1 MVEWNYKHD
10 ADITIGEEH
19 AGKTTK
25 IILICVFIAIA
36 IIVGLGIYFKD
47 YIYDLIA
54 NPEILLTGN
63 DITVNVYDKFDPD
76 SYIINKNDG
85 YEYTVDGVENVDT
98 SKLGQYII
106 TYNSYN
112 RMKSK
117 SIEVTVN
124 VVDELPPVIE
134 LTDTALWLTRG
145 EETEKFDAKNYIKSI
160 TDNYSKPENIKVEY
174 TDNLDKSSDQWTIIY
189 TAIDEAGNQ
198 TTEQLVVKIFD
209 SEEALRKQKEEEE
222 RQKQLEE
229 QSTENTTEATER
241 PVEPAT
247 EKHTT
252 KPTEKQ
258 TTKPTE
264 KQTTKP
270 TEKPVEQTTERP
282 TEKKTEA
289 PPTEKPTE
297 KETEK
302 PTEEPVVVKP
312 EIKGKTSYS
321 FPVNTSVSDVLVS
334 VLSGIY
340 STTGSAIQGD
350 PSGVNVYVPGTYKM
364 KVTTDDGASKTLT
377 IKITE

>member
-36 IIVGLGIYFKD
+36 IIVGLGIYFRD

-54 NPEILLTGN
+54 NPEILLSDN
-63 DITVNVYDKFDPD
+63 EIDVDVYDKFDPD
-76 SYIINKNDG
+76 AYIINKNDG
-85 YEYTVDGVENVDT
+85 YEYTVEGIENVDT
-98 SKLGQYII
+98 SKLGQYTII
-106 TYNSYN
+106 YTSYN
-112 RMKSK
+112 RMKST

-124 VVDELPPVIE
+124 VVDKTKPVIE
-134 LTDTALWLTRG
+134 LTDKALWLTRG
-145 EETEKFDAKNYIKSI
+145 EETENFDAKNYIKSI

-174 TDNLDKSSDQWTIIY
+174 TDNIDKSKDEWTIIY
-189 TAIDEAGNQ
+189 SAIDEAGNQ
-198 TTEQLVVKIFD
+198 TTEELTVKIFD

-229 QSTENTTEATER
+229 QSTEETTESTEK
-241 PVEPAT
+241 PVVEPVT

-252 KPTEKQ
+252 KH
-258 TTKPTE
+258 TE

-270 TEKPVEQTTERP
+270 TEKPVEHTTEKP